1 MGRRLIPGLVLCCLL
16 LLACA
21 GPAAYPTPTVAGVRD
36 ARDALRPTPA
46 PTPTPVPEVPPA
58 VGCTREACWWLVR
71 LETRAD
77 GTTWAVYRRP
87 ESAQMELW
95 VETAAFTRR
104 R

>member
-1 MGRRLIPGLVLCCLL
+1 MAGRGPVGLALGLL
-16 LLACA
+16 LLAACA
-21 GPAAYPTPTVAGVRD
+21 GPAVDPTPTTVVRD
-36 ARDALRPTPA
+36 ARDTVRPTPA